1 MYNYYNFYENDLKY
15 TTYIYILI
23 MCVVV
28 AGETEPDTT
37 KLFSI
42 PVIVEGGVKSTLS
55 IYVNNFDVTPDDAM
69 DGYNLPSMAKKP
81 TMSGLYYNAWGQL
94 VGYPQNEQSETQSV
108 GSHTNGGA
116 IMVVAY
122 PVEKDVENPLI
133 GLVDISTDTMK
144 KFRVD
149 VEALN
154 PIMKKNFTESDGA
167 TFGLVSNSLKPLK
180 VYDVGNYKISV
191 ALGFSALES
200 RLDWTKFTKPDDFEL
215 RIKTLLNPKLY
226 PPTYKWFYVVASA
239 VKNVK
244 NDGFG
249 VVYPRLSA
257 DLLYFPTAHEQ
268 RKDNSVNS
276 GYEFDYKLFG
286 YSMRE
291 KPDAQITLTSNEVKV
306 DDHRNLYFNNK
317 NITKPLDRLKNLQFI
332 DLSQN
337 KLRLNPDL
345 NVRYLSLIEK
355 NGKDDNHNWFL

>member
-1 MYNYYNFYENDLKY
+1 
-15 TTYIYILI
+15 

-37 KLFSI
+37 KLFTV
-42 PVIVEGGVKSTLS
+42 PVILEGGVKSLLS

-94 VGYPQNEQSETQSV
+94 VGYPKNEQSETQSA
-108 GSHTNGGA
+108 TNGA
-116 IMVVAY
+116 IMIVAY

-133 GLVDISTDTMK
+133 GLVDISTETMK
-144 KFRVD
+144 KFRED

-154 PIMKKNFTESDGA
+154 PIMMTNTLSRSKEAKFDSD
-167 TFGLVSNSLKPLK
+167 SLEPLK
-180 VYDVGNYKISV
+180 VYEVGNYKISV
-191 ALGFSALES
+191 ALGFSDLES
-200 RLDWTKFTKPDDFEL
+200 RLDWTKFSKPDDFEL
-215 RIKTLLNPKLY
+215 RIKTLINPKLY
-226 PPTYKWFYVVASA
+226 PPTYRWFYVVASA
-239 VKNVK
+239 VKNIK
-244 NDGFG
+244 DDGFG

-268 RKDNSVNS
+268 RKNNSTNS
-276 GYEFDYKLFG
+276 GYEFDYELFG

-291 KPDAQITLTSNEVKV
+291 KSDAQITLTSNEVKV
-306 DDHRNLYFNNK
+306 DDYRNMYFNNK
-317 NITKPLDRLKNLQFI
+317 EIIKPLDRLKNLQFI

-345 NVRYLSLIEK
+345 NVRYLSMITK

>member
-1 MYNYYNFYENDLKY
+1 
-15 TTYIYILI
+15 
-23 MCVVV
+23 MCCVI

-37 KLFSI
+37 KLFSV
-42 PVIVEGGVKSTLS
+42 PVILEGGEKSVLS
-55 IYVNNFDVTPDDAM
+55 IYVNNFDLTSDNVM
-69 DGYNLPSMAKKP
+69 DRYNLPSMARKP

-94 VGYPQNEQSETQSV
+94 VGYPKNELSESQSFGTD
-108 GSHTNGGA
+108 TKGGA

-133 GLVDISTDTMK
+133 GLVDISTDIMK
-144 KFRVD
+144 KFRND

-154 PIMKKNFTESDGA
+154 PIMKNSLSHSREAK
-167 TFGLVSNSLKPLK
+167 FGLDSDSPEPLK
-180 VYDVGNYKISV
+180 VYEVGNYKISV
-191 ALGFSALES
+191 ALGFSALET

-239 VKNVK
+239 VKNIRD
-244 NDGFG
+244 DGFG

-268 RKDNSVNS
+268 RENNSIN
-276 GYEFDYKLFG
+276 GAYDFDYEIFG

-291 KPDAQITLTSNEVKV
+291 KPDAHVILTSNEVKI
-306 DDHRNLYFNNK
+306 DDRRFMYFNNK
-317 NITKPLDRLKNLQFI
+317 QITKPLEALKNLEFM
-332 DLSQN
+332 DLNQN

-345 NVRYLSLIEK
+345 NVRYLSIITK
-355 NGKDDNHNWFL
+355 NGKDANHNWFL

>member
-1 MYNYYNFYENDLKY
+1 
-15 TTYIYILI
+15 
-23 MCVVV
+23 MCIVV

-37 KLFSI
+37 KLFSV
-42 PVIVEGGVKSTLS
+42 PVILDTGIKSTLS

-94 VGYPQNEQSETQSV
+94 VGYPKNEQSETQSA
-108 GSHTNGGA
+108 TGGA
-116 IMVVAY
+116 IMIVAY

-144 KFRVD
+144 HFRKN
-149 VEALN
+149 VEALK
-154 PIMKKNFTESDGA
+154 PIMRTNNLSRSMGA
-167 TFGLVSNSLKPLK
+167 ILSVETDSEPLK
-180 VYDVGNYKISV
+180 VYEVGNYKISV

-226 PPTYKWFYVVASA
+226 PPTYRWFYVVASA
-239 VKNVK
+239 VKNIK
-244 NDGFG
+244 DDGFG

-268 RKDNSVNS
+268 RINNSVNS
-276 GYEFDYKLFG
+276 GYEFDYEIFG

-291 KPDAQITLTSNEVKV
+291 KPDAEITLTSNEVKV

-345 NVRYLSLIEK
+345 NVRYLSMITK